1 MTDIYKS
8 EAGRHAVERQY
19 RRVLERWPVAW
30 EQHIVST
37 RQGDTFVIACGD
49 PLAPPLVLFHGSGTN
64 SASWMRDVATWVQH
78 HRVYAIDMIG
88 EPGLSAPSRP
98 PLTSSAYA
106 EWLDDV
112 WAGLGL
118 EKASVVGISLGGW
131 LGLDFAIRRPNRV
144 RSLSLISP
152 SGIGR
157 QNYMLL
163 LKVGVLR
170 LFGTWGLVKS
180 LELVSGRTAAL
191 PKPIVDALLMVFR
204 HFRPRMGRIPRLTD
218 TDLAGLSMPVQVV
231 VGSDDALLNSP
242 ETRERV
248 ERFVRNARVTYIE
261 NAGHILPPQTATV
274 AEFLKEIRGD
284 EQAGATYSARR
295 ASTGLTQ
302 AARRPGSQQ
311 AASATANRPSIA
323 ATNTTGSRG
332 LTS

>member
-1 MTDIYKS
+1 MTNIYKS
-8 EAGRHAVERQY
+8 EAGRHAVEGQY

-30 EQHIVST
+30 EQRIVST
-37 RQGDTFVIACGD
+37 RQGDTFVIVCGD

-64 SASWMRDVATWVQH
+64 AASWMRDVATWGQH
-78 HRVYAIDMIG
+78 HRVYVVDMIG

-98 PLTSSAYA
+98 PLASSAYA

-163 LKVGVLR
+163 LKVGVLQ
-170 LFGTWGLVKS
+170 LFGKWGLVKS

-191 PKPIVDALLMVFR
+191 PKPMVDALLVVFR
-204 HFRPRMGRIPRLTD
+204 HFRPRMGRVPRFTD

-231 VGSDDALLNSP
+231 VGSDDALLNSR

-248 ERFVRNARVTYIE
+248 ERFVRNGRVTYVE

-274 AEFLKEIRGD
+274 AEFLKELRGD
-284 EQAGATYSARR
+284 EQALMPAMVT
-295 ASTGLTQ
+295 
-302 AARRPGSQQ
+302 RPPCR
-311 AASATANRPSIA
+311 TLIA
-323 ATNTTGSRG
+323 ALRA
-332 LTS
+332 

>member
-1 MTDIYKS
+1 
-8 EAGRHAVERQY
+8 
-19 RRVLERWPVAW
+19 
-30 EQHIVST
+30 
-37 RQGDTFVIACGD
+37 
-49 PLAPPLVLFHGSGTN
+49 
-64 SASWMRDVATWVQH
+64 
-78 HRVYAIDMIG
+78 MIG

-98 PLTSSAYA
+98 PLASPAYA

-180 LELVSGRTAAL
+180 LELVSGRTVAL

-204 HFRPRMGRIPRLTD
+204 HFRPRMGRIPRFTD

-248 ERFVRNARVTYIE
+248 ERFVRNARVTYVE

-274 AEFLKEIRGD
+274 GEFLKDVWSAEDHNRGAFCRQVGRFQQSHAVWTEGPPSVPRPD
-284 EQAGATYSARR
+284 RGATAE
-295 ASTGLTQ
+295 A
-302 AARRPGSQQ
+302 
-311 AASATANRPSIA
+311 
-323 ATNTTGSRG
+323 
-332 LTS
+332 